1 MNALRKSFPFL
12 FPFLPLSSSNREV
25 KELILNEVQISSK
38 SSINDP
44 MPAAAV
50 TPTTPLTA
58 STPIIPSPSSVSIP
72 SVVQHEPSSVPNA
85 QLHAHQSIP
94 NSHHRVNDQSQTA
107 TTIAAHHH
115 IDQTMLVH
123 QHQLTSA
130 TATANKSLVSQPNQ
144 HDYTEIDQYE
154 PQLYS
159 NHYNATGIIH
169 PTMNNHQHSSE
180 FVDLNYY
187 NNYYAYDDQLRPY
200 SASSNSCSSS
210 NSDGD
215 SHLTAHGMHYS
226 NNNNIHLHHH
236 NHHSSHHHIG
246 QTGGTLSTNASAT
259 AVAATPA
266 ETGDGPPNGAEPI
279 ISPHEYSDCMNRQ
292 PQHIFELNCFGGIGH
307 AENASNTHQLHDNYM
322 HEYSKNHIGDIHH
335 MSAHVATNGA
345 GIANAAILGSAEL
358 SASNCAN
365 VEAIQYTSVIVEP
378 TNYHMTNEYV
388 H

>member
-1 MNALRKSFPFL
+1 
-12 FPFLPLSSSNREV
+12 
-25 KELILNEVQISSK
+25 
-38 SSINDP
+38 

-72 SVVQHEPSSVPNA
+72 SVVQHEPSPVPNT
-85 QLHAHQSIP
+85 QLHAQQSIP
-94 NSHHRVNDQSQTA
+94 NSHHHVNDQSQTA

-115 IDQTMLVH
+115 IDQTMFTH

-130 TATANKSLVSQPNQ
+130 TATANKSLVTQPNQ
-144 HDYTEIDQYE
+144 HDYTAIDQYE

-159 NHYNATGIIH
+159 NHYNASGIIH
-169 PTMNNHQHSSE
+169 PTMNTSE
-180 FVDLNYY
+180 FVDLNYC

-215 SHLTAHGMHYS
+215 SHLTAHGMHQHYS

-236 NHHSSHHHIG
+236 NHHSSHHIG
-246 QTGGTLSTNASAT
+246 QTGGTISTNSSAT
-259 AVAATPA
+259 AVAAAAAATPG
-266 ETGDGPPNGAEPI
+266 ETGDVPPNGADPI

-307 AENASNTHQLHDNYM
+307 EENATNTHQMHDNYM

-335 MSAHVATNGA
+335 MSAHVATNGT
-345 GIANAAILGSAEL
+345 GLANAAILGSAEL
-358 SASNCAN
+358 SANNCNN

>member
-1 MNALRKSFPFL
+1 
-12 FPFLPLSSSNREV
+12 
-25 KELILNEVQISSK
+25 
-38 SSINDP
+38 
-44 MPAAAV
+44 
-50 TPTTPLTA
+50 
-58 STPIIPSPSSVSIP
+58 
-72 SVVQHEPSSVPNA
+72 
-85 QLHAHQSIP
+85 
-94 NSHHRVNDQSQTA
+94 
-107 TTIAAHHH
+107 
-115 IDQTMLVH
+115 MLAH

-130 TATANKSLVSQPNQ
+130 TATDNKSLVSQPNQ
-144 HDYTEIDQYE
+144 HDYTAIDQYE

-159 NHYNATGIIH
+159 NHYNDTGIIH

-215 SHLTAHGMHYS
+215 SHLAAHGMHQHYS

-246 QTGGTLSTNASAT
+246 QTGGTLSTNSSAT
-259 AVAATPA
+259 AVVATAAAATPG
-266 ETGDGPPNGAEPI
+266 ETSDVPPNGAEPI

-307 AENASNTHQLHDNYM
+307 AENATNTHHLHDGVHDNYM
-322 HEYSKNHIGDIHH
+322 QEYSKNHIGDIHH
-335 MSAHVATNGA
+335 MSAHVATNGG

-358 SASNCAN
+358 SANNCTN